1 MEGCMNYITA
11 IGLRIELLRRQKGV
25 TQRELAV
32 RCNLSRTTVNA
43 TIKGRA
49 AIVTINTILKICNAL
64 QVSFRE
70 FFDSELFENIIY

>member
-32 RCNLSRTTVNA
+32 RCNLSRTTINA

-49 AIVTINTILKICNAL
+49 AIVTISTILKICNAL